1 MFIYINV
8 LSGFFDGDI
17 CVYTLYLIPSAVVT
31 NFISYASV
39 TSSPFDIW
47 FNPNFVGTARTQL
60 IFVSLTNSPVAI
72 CDGLPVTSVHPA
84 PEPGVV
90 EELIGPAPAYQ

>member
-8 LSGFFDGDI
+8 LSVFFDGDI

-39 TSSPFDIW
+39 TSSPFDI
-47 FNPNFVGTARTQL
+47 
-60 IFVSLTNSPVAI
+60 
-72 CDGLPVTSVHPA
+72 
-84 PEPGVV
+84 
-90 EELIGPAPAYQ
+90 